1 MQRRVRLR
9 IKVDKH
15 DLLSARRKRRAEID
29 GSRRLA
35 DAPFLIHYRNR
46 AHIFSKLCL
55 NAARPAEPYGGAIG
69 RVRSGKYNRKGQ
81 TAQDEGGDFLADS
94 APRRDGSHGLNSGSL
109 GSALNIA
116 FAFCIAKAARLAPC
130 GLRWPVIQT
139 TRQKE
144 GHALMIP
151 KMSGASRI
159 IDAST

>member
-1 MQRRVRLR
+1 MGGVTLNYKNYLLR
-9 IKVDKH
+9 PRMLSKYGKVEIKCK
-15 DLLSARRKRRAEID
+15 LEGQKGAWPAIWMMPEPP
-29 GSRRLA
+29 
-35 DAPFLIHYRNR
+35 APRWPH
-46 AHIFSKLCL
+46 
-55 NAARPAEPYGGAIG
+55 GGEIG